1 MRTFGY
7 LVERA
12 SKLYPSV
19 EIVGPERRTN
29 YREFFEDV
37 KRTAGWLK
45 GELGLKKG
53 EVVAV
58 ADWNTLRFMELVY
71 AIPMAGGIIYPV
83 NIRLPPEQ
91 IFYTLE
97 KADAKYLIYSSDFSA
112 LAGKFED
119 VKMSIEEVGKGEE
132 AEEEAN
138 EDDDAVIM
146 FTSGTTGLPK
156 AVKYT
161 HGKFID
167 GALSIAHQLAMHETP
182 AKLER
187 SDVMF
192 PQIPMYHIVSW
203 GSVLIAP
210 YLGLKLVLGGRFDP
224 AETIRRIREE
234 KATWINAVPTMI
246 HMLIESDESFGG
258 VKVLVGGSAVTRR
271 LAEKMKERG
280 MRFTT
285 IYGATDMLAAS
296 IAVFTEYTT
305 SEEMIMEITHP
316 VPFARFRIRKFEN
329 SEMGEILFKAPWL
342 PMGYYKDEEKTK
354 QSYTEDGWFITGDIG
369 VEMPDGGIKIL
380 DRFKDAIKSGG
391 EWIPTSILESVIS
404 EVQWVEFVAVIG
416 RKDEKWDERPVAV
429 IKPFDA
435 QKASREEV
443 LEHLKKAAEEGRI
456 AKWWIPDDIVF
467 VNEMPLTSTGKI
479 SKLELKNRLGW

>member
-7 LVERA
+7 IIERA
-12 SKLYPSV
+12 SRLYPNV
-19 EIVGPERRTN
+19 EIVGPEKRTN
-29 YREFFEDV
+29 YRDFFADV

-45 GELGLKKG
+45 DEMGLKKG

-71 AIPMAGGIIYPV
+71 AVPMAGGIIYPV

-97 KADAKYLIYSSDFSA
+97 KAGARYLLYSDDFSP
-112 LAGKFED
+112 LAGKFDGTKLEM
-119 VKMSIEEVGKGEE
+119 KEVGRGEE
-132 AEEEAN
+132 AEESAE

-161 HGKFID
+161 HRKFID
-167 GALSIAHQLAMHETP
+167 GALSIAHQLSMHDTP

-210 YLGLKLVLGGRFDP
+210 YLGLKLVLGGKFDP
-224 AETIRRIREE
+224 AETVKKIGEE

-271 LAEKMKERG
+271 LAERMKERNI
-280 MRFTT
+280 RFTT

-296 IAVFTEYTT
+296 IAIFTDYTT
-305 SEEMIMEITHP
+305 SEEMIREITHP

-342 PMGYYKDEEKTK
+342 PMEYYKDEKKTK
-354 QSYTEDGWFITGDIG
+354 ESYTEDGWFITGDIG
-369 VEMPDGGIKIL
+369 VETPDGGIKIL

-429 IKPFDA
+429 IKPVSA
-435 QKASREEV
+435 ERASKEEV
-443 LEHLKKAAEEGRI
+443 LNHLKGAAEEGRI
-456 AKWWIPDDIVF
+456 AKWWIPDEIVF
-467 VNEMPLTSTGKI
+467 VDEMPLTSTGKI

>member
-7 LVERA
+7 IAERA

-19 EIVGPERRTN
+19 EIVGPEKRTN
-29 YREFFEDV
+29 YRDFYSDV
-37 KRTAGWLK
+37 KSTAGWLQE
-45 GELGLKKG
+45 ELGLKKG

-91 IFYTLE
+91 IFYTLD
-97 KADAKYLIYSSDFSA
+97 KADVRYLIYSEDFSA
-112 LAGKFED
+112 LAEKFNGT
-119 VKMSIEEVGKGEE
+119 KLSMREVGKGSEVQE
-132 AEEEAN
+132 NVN
-138 EDDDAVIM
+138 ESDDAVIM

-167 GALSIAHQLAMHETP
+167 GALSIAHQLTMNETP

-210 YLGLKLVLGGRFDP
+210 YLGLKLVLGGKFDP
-224 AETIRRIREE
+224 AGTIRKIREE
-234 KATWINAVPTMI
+234 GATWINAVPTMI
-246 HMLIESDESFGG
+246 HMLIESDRNFGG

-271 LAEKMKERG
+271 LANKMRERNI
-280 MRFTT
+280 RFTT

-296 IAVFTEYTT
+296 IAIFTDYTT
-305 SEEMIMEITHP
+305 NEEMIMEITHP
-316 VPFARFRIRKFEN
+316 VPFARFKIRKFEN
-329 SEMGEILFKAPWL
+329 SDMGEILFKAPWL
-342 PMGYYKDEEKTK
+342 PMGYYKDEKKTK
-354 QSYTEDGWFITGDIG
+354 ESYTEDGWFITGDIG
-369 VEMPDGGIKIL
+369 IETPDGGIKIL

-429 IKPFDA
+429 IKPFSA
-435 QKASREEV
+435 EKASKREV
-443 LEHLKKAAEEGRI
+443 LEHLRKAADEGRI
-456 AKWWIPDDIVF
+456 AKWWIPDEIVF
-467 VNEMPLTSTGKI
+467 VDEMPLTSTGKI
-479 SKLELKNRLGW
+479 SKLELKNRMRW